1 MEPTTLAI
9 AGTGLFLAGI
19 IKGATGLGYASCA
32 LPFLVLAIGLKPAMA
47 LVLAP
52 AIATNISLVVTTG
65 HLRETVEKFYPM
77 YFAMVP
83 GIVAGLLLLLWVDQS
98 VAIKVL
104 GVVILCYVLLGL
116 ARPAFA
122 LEEHLRSPLQAP
134 TGLLNGIVTGLTG
147 SQVVPLLPYVMA
159 LQLDPNRTVQAINM
173 GVIISTAVLSVGL
186 YFAGILTMQLAGGSL
201 AAIVPAL
208 IGTSIGVRLREAIS
222 VARFRQ
228 IVLLTLLGIGLV
240 MLLR

>member
-1 MEPTTLAI
+1 MELTTLAI
-9 AGTGLFLAGI
+9 AATGLFLAGI

-65 HLRETVEKFYPM
+65 HLRESAQKFSPM
-77 YFAMVP
+77 YLAMVP
-83 GIVAGLLLLLWVDQS
+83 GIGAGLMLLLWVDQW
-98 VAIKVL
+98 VATKVL
-104 GVVILCYVLLGL
+104 GAVILCYVVLGL
-116 ARPAFA
+116 ARPAFTLA
-122 LEEHLRSPLQAP
+122 ENLRGPLQIPA
-134 TGLLNGIVTGLTG
+134 GFLNGVFTGLTG
-147 SQVVPLLPYVMA
+147 SQVVPLLPYVMS
-159 LQLDPNRTVQAINM
+159 LQLDPNRTVQAINI
-173 GVIISTAVLSVGL
+173 GVIASTAVLSLGL
-186 YFAGILTMQLAGGSL
+186 FFAGILTAQLAGGSL

-228 IVLLTLLGIGLV
+228 LVLVTLLAIGLL

>member
-32 LPFLVLAIGLKPAMA
+32 LPFLVLSIGLKPAMA

-52 AIATNISLVVTTG
+52 AIATNITLIVTTG
-65 HLRETVEKFYPM
+65 HLRETAEKFFPM
-77 YFAMVP
+77 YLAMVP
-83 GIVAGLLLLLWVDQS
+83 GIGAGLLLLLWVDQS
-98 VAIKVL
+98 VATKVL
-104 GVVILCYVLLGL
+104 GGVILCYVVLGL
-116 ARPAFA
+116 ARPSFSLA
-122 LEEHLRSPLQAP
+122 EQLRGPLQMPA
-134 TGLLNGIVTGLTG
+134 GLLNGIFTGLTG
-147 SQVVPLLPYVMA
+147 SQVVPLLPYVMS

-173 GVIISTAVLSVGL
+173 GVIVSTAVLTLGL
-186 YFAGILTMQLAGGSL
+186 YFAGILTVQLAGGSL

-208 IGTSIGVRLREAIS
+208 VGTSIGVSVREAIS

-228 IVLLTLLGIGLV
+228 IVLLTLLGIGLL

>member
-52 AIATNISLVVTTG
+52 AIATNISLVLTTG
-65 HLRETVEKFYPM
+65 HLRETIEKFHRM
-77 YFAMVP
+77 YLAMVP
-83 GIVAGLLLLLWVDQS
+83 GIGIGLLLLLWVDQS
-98 VAIKVL
+98 VATKVL
-104 GVVILCYVLLGL
+104 GAVILCYVVLGL

-122 LEEHLRSPLQAP
+122 LAERLRRPLQVPA
-134 TGLLNGIVTGLTG
+134 GFFNGVFTGLTG

-159 LQLDPNRTVQAINM
+159 LQLDANRTVQAINM
-173 GVIISTAVLSVGL
+173 GVIVSTAVLSLGL
-186 YFAGILTMQLAGGSL
+186 FFAGILTMQLAGGSL

-208 IGTSIGVRLREAIS
+208 IGTSIGVRLRQVIS

-228 IVLLTLLGIGLV
+228 VVLVTLLAIGLL
-240 MLLR
+240 MIFR